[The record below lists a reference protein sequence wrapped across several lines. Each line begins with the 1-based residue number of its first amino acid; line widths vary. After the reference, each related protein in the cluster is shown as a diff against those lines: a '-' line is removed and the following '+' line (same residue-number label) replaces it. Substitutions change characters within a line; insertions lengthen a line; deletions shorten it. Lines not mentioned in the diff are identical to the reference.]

1 MDTIIRNGLVANS
14 EGTVKC
20 DILISEGKIM
30 ELGHALKSHGAEV
43 IDAEGRLVLPG
54 GVDVHTH
61 FDLQAGS
68 HRAADDFHTGTI
80 AAACGGTT
88 TIVDHMAFG
97 PRGCSLRHQ
106 EEVYHGLAEKK
117 AVIDYGFHGV
127 LQHVDDK
134 VLQELEEMTRE
145 GIPSFKAYMT
155 YDYRLSDRDILRV
168 METVKKAGGVLTV
181 HAENHEAIENLRK
194 TFVEEKRTEAIYHA
208 KSRPNMTES
217 EAVGRLIRLSESAG
231 WPNLYLVHI
240 SAKESLDEVRR
251 ARENGARNIF
261 VETCTQYLT
270 LTDDMYKLPD
280 GEALKYIMSPP
291 LRKQDDIDALWK
303 GIADGD
309 VQVVGTDHCP
319 FFFEEKLM
327 FGLSDFTKCPNGGPG
342 VEERMR
348 ILFSE
353 GVMKNRISLNRF
365 IEVTSLNPAKVMGLY
380 PEKGNIMPGADADIC
395 IINPEKSG
403 TFTSESIHGAAGYT
417 LYEGM
422 EYMGEVELV
431 MQRGRVIVKDGI
443 FLGSEGD
450 GRYLKRRTTDNQND

>member
-20 DILISEGKIM
+20 DILISEGRIKA
-30 ELGHALKSHGAEV
+30 LGPDLTSDGAEV
-43 IDAEGRLVLPG
+43 IDAGGRLVLPG

-97 PRGCSLRHQ
+97 PKGCSLRHQ
-106 EEVYHGLAEKK
+106 EEVYHGLADRK

-134 VLQELEEMTRE
+134 VLQELEEMTRD

-155 YDYRLSDRDILRV
+155 YDFRLSDSEILRA
-168 METVKKAGGVLTV
+168 MEAVKKTGGVLTV
-181 HAENHEAIENLRK
+181 HAENHEKIEHLRK
-194 TFVEEKRTEAIYHA
+194 TFIEENRSEAIYHA
-208 KSRPNMTES
+208 MSRPNLTES
-217 EAVGRLIRLSESAG
+217 EAVGRLIGLSEMAG

-240 SAKESLDEVRR
+240 SAKESLEEVRR
-251 ARENGARNIF
+251 ARKNGARNIF

-270 LTDDMYKLPD
+270 LTEDKYDLPD

-291 LRKQDDIDALWK
+291 LRKQSDVDALWK

-353 GVMKNRISLNRF
+353 GVMKKRISMKRF

-380 PEKGNIMPGADADIC
+380 PEKGNLMPGADADIF
-395 IINPEKSG
+395 IIDPEKSG

-450 GRYLKRRTTDNQND
+450 GRYLKRRTTG